1 MQEPAPYEQAFM
13 QSIESVT
20 LVVREEFS
28 KLQDADVEFAF
39 QQLKTYYQ
47 KQAKGKEVEEPL
59 STSERRQVL
68 MDEIL
73 NIIDQR
79 EELKAD
85 ESVVNNPSIQPGGR
99 PIRSLVSFYASC
111 FNTLHKSV
119 RFWRKELGKTGYLN
133 YISQFL

>member
-13 QSIESVT
+13 QTIEMTT
-20 LVVREEFS
+20 LIVREEFS

-39 QQLKTYYQ
+39 QQLRAYYQ
-47 KQAKGKEVEEPL
+47 KLAKGKQPEEPL

-73 NIIDQR
+73 NAIDER

-85 ESVVNNPSIQPGGR
+85 ESVVNNPDIQPGGR
-99 PIRSLVSFYASC
+99 PILSLAAFYYSC
-111 FNTLHKSV
+111 FSRLHKSV